1 MQNCKK
7 VAHLYSVSASNW
19 KMEDG
24 PPKSLTKEQL
34 EAKIREIENEIKI
47 KDLEL
52 RDILNRGVQAIYDRL
67 RELRY
72 PNRETEKALW

>member
-1 MQNCKK
+1 
-7 VAHLYSVSASNW
+7 
-19 KMEDG
+19 MEDG